1 MMNNIYPY
9 QNKNYGWKNAEAV
22 ESYLYI
28 FPKIIQLL
36 PKSKSKLLILDAG
49 CGNGYLASQLANMG
63 HEVYGIDV
71 DRDGIEIARN
81 HFDNVH
87 FYVCSVYDDLTQFE
101 KKFDVIIST
110 EVIEHLYSPQLF
122 LNNLYKILIPGG
134 YLIIS
139 TPYHGYIKN
148 LLLSLTNKWDQHFTV
163 NREGGHIKFFSK
175 HTITIEL
182 ENTGFI
188 NIQFKGAGRLFYLWK
203 SMVIRAQKPI

>member
-81 HFDNVH
+81 HFDSIH

-101 KKFDVIIST
+101 
-110 EVIEHLYSPQLF
+110 
-122 LNNLYKILIPGG
+122 NNLMLSKVLFVYFIYG
-134 YLIIS
+134 
-139 TPYHGYIKN
+139 N
-148 LLLSLTNKWDQHFTV
+148 LW
-163 NREGGHIKFFSK
+163 
-175 HTITIEL
+175 
-182 ENTGFI
+182 
-188 NIQFKGAGRLFYLWK
+188 
-203 SMVIRAQKPI
+203 